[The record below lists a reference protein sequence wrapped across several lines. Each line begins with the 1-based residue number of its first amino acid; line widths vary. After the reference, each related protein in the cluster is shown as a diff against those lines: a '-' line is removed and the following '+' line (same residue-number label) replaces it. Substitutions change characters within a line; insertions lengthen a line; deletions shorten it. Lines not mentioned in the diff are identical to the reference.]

1 MLNYNQSLPE
11 KKLFQDLQISEITP
25 IMKLIIRGKKREFF
39 SAIGKQLNILLP
51 VESNTSTQSQKLSAL
66 WLSPDEWMIFSN
78 ETSDKNSNYN
88 ETEELLIKNISSVNL
103 GAVTDVTDQFVMI
116 NLKGDKT
123 YKLFQTGSPFNFNDF
138 QNKKGAVTQTIIAKV
153 DVIIHNQDKN
163 DVNLFVRRSFSE
175 HLFSWMTDAASRL
188 QSQLISKSVIQQY
201 EKNIF
206 SSAFSALTLFR

>member
-1 MLNYNQSLPE
+1 MLDYNQSLPE

-39 SAIGKQLNILLP
+39 SAIGKSLNILLP

-78 ETSDKNSNYN
+78 EKMSKNSNDY
-88 ETEELLIKNISSVNL
+88 ETEKLLQNNISKINL

-116 NLKGDKT
+116 NLKGNKIYD
-123 YKLFQTGSPFNFNDF
+123 LFRSGSPFNFNHF
-138 QNKKGAVTQTIIAKV
+138 QKEIGAVTQTILGKI

-188 QSQLISKSVIQQY
+188 
-201 EKNIF
+201 
-206 SSAFSALTLFR
+206 

>member
-1 MLNYNQSLPE
+1 MLNYNQALTE
-11 KKLFQDLQISEITP
+11 KKLLQDLQIAEEKL
-25 IMKLIIRGKKREFF
+25 IMKLIVRGKKREFF
-39 SAIGKQLNILLP
+39 SAVGKSLNILLP
-51 VESNTSTQSQKLSAL
+51 VEANTSTQSQNLSAL

-78 ETSDKNSNYN
+78 ENVDENSNNY
-88 ETEELLIKNISSVNL
+88 EIEELLIKNISNFNY

-116 NLKGDKT
+116 NLKGDKI

-138 QNKKGAVTQTIIAKV
+138 QNKKGAVTQTILAKI

-188 QSQLISKSVIQQY
+188 
-201 EKNIF
+201 
-206 SSAFSALTLFR
+206 